1 MVLAKPGV
9 KASRPLKNLA
19 LFSERLIVIMQPT
32 PGIMHPTAMDI
43 FSGDTYTTPANQRT
57 DWQDFALLRSRWWLY
72 SRFVGTVFKSRRL
85 IEENRYGN
93 DNWAETSLDVM
104 RAIEAVGGRFEISGI
119 DNLRKAEGPLVIIA
133 NHMSAL
139 ETFVLPCIVTPIKPT
154 TFVVKEKLMRGVFFG
169 KIMKSRNPIV
179 VGRENARE
187 DMEIVLREG
196 EKRLKDGLSV
206 ILFPEGTR
214 QKSFIAENFNSLGTK
229 LAKRAGVKVLPV
241 ALKTDFWSNG
251 RILKGFGP
259 LKRRRRIHIAFG
271 EAMDVEKKE
280 KETHQKIVDFIASH
294 YADWSKPA

>member
-1 MVLAKPGV
+1 MPEHLTSMLSFA
-9 KASRPLKNLA
+9 A
-19 LFSERLIVIMQPT
+19 
-32 PGIMHPTAMDI
+32 
-43 FSGDTYTTPANQRT
+43 DTYATPTDQPT
-57 DWQDFALLRSRWWLY
+57 DWQDYLMLRSRWWLY
-72 SRFVGTVFKSRRL
+72 ARFVRTVFKSRKL
-85 IEENRYGN
+85 IRENRYN
-93 DNWAETSLDVM
+93 NENWSQTSLDVM
-104 RAIEAVGGRFEISGI
+104 QAIEAVGGRFEISGI

-139 ETFVLPCIVTPIKPT
+139 ETFVLPCLVTPIKPT

-169 KIMKSRNPIV
+169 KIMKSRDPIV

-196 EKRLKDGLSV
+196 EKRLRDGKSV

-214 QKSFIAENFNSLGTK
+214 QAGFVPENFNSLGTK

-251 RILKGFGP
+251 RFLKGFGP
-259 LKRRRRIHIAFG
+259 LKRKRRIHIAFG

-280 KETHQKIVDFIASH
+280 KETHQRVVDFISRNFA
-294 YADWSKPA
+294 AWTK

>member
-1 MVLAKPGV
+1 MIAFP
-9 KASRPLKNLA
+9 
-19 LFSERLIVIMQPT
+19 
-32 PGIMHPTAMDI
+32 
-43 FSGDTYTTPANQRT
+43 GDTYVTPADQKT

-72 SRFVGTVFKSRRL
+72 AKFVSTVFKSRKL
-85 IEENRYGN
+85 IDDNRYGN
-93 DNWAETSLDVM
+93 ENWAETSRDVM
-104 RAIEAVGGRFEISGI
+104 KAIESVGGRFEISGI
-119 DNLRKAEGPLVIIA
+119 ENLRHAEGPLVIVA

-139 ETFVLPCIVTPIKPT
+139 ETFVLPCLVTLIKPT

-169 KIMKSRNPIV
+169 KIMKSRDPIV

-196 EKRLKDGLSV
+196 ERILRGGKSV

-214 QKSFIAENFNSLGTK
+214 QADFKPENFNSLGTK
-229 LAKRAGVKVLPV
+229 LAKRAGVNILPV

-271 EAMDVEKKE
+271 EAMPVEKKE
-280 KETHQKIVDFIASH
+280 KETHQKIIEFIS
-294 YADWSKPA
+294 SKFAAWKSA

>member
-1 MVLAKPGV
+1 MMAFP
-9 KASRPLKNLA
+9 
-19 LFSERLIVIMQPT
+19 
-32 PGIMHPTAMDI
+32 
-43 FSGDTYTTPANQRT
+43 GDTYTTPADQKT

-72 SRFVGTVFKSRRL
+72 LRFVGTVFKSRKL
-85 IEENRYGN
+85 IDENRYGN
-93 DNWAETSLDVM
+93 ENWAQTSLDVM
-104 RAIEAVGGRFEISGI
+104 RAIESVGGRFEISGM
-119 DNLRKAEGPLVIIA
+119 DNLRKAEGPLVIVA

-139 ETFVLPCIVTPIKPT
+139 ETFVLPCLVTLIKPT

-169 KIMKSRNPIV
+169 KIMKSRDPIV

-214 QKSFIAENFNSLGTK
+214 QKSFVPENFNSLGTK
-229 LAKRAGVKVLPV
+229 LAKRAGVQVLPV

-259 LKRRRRIHIAFG
+259 LKRKRLIHIAFG
-271 EAMDVEKKE
+271 EAMPVEKKE
-280 KETHQKIVDFIASH
+280 KETHQKVVEFISTQFARWKSD
-294 YADWSKPA
+294 AR

>member
-1 MVLAKPGV
+1 MHQTNM
-9 KASRPLKNLA
+9 NL
-19 LFSERLIVIMQPT
+19 FPS
-32 PGIMHPTAMDI
+32 
-43 FSGDTYTTPANQRT
+43 DTYTTPANQTT
-57 DWQDFALLRSRWWLY
+57 DWQDYALLRSRWWLY
-72 SRFVGTVFKSRRL
+72 ARFVGTVFKSRKL
-85 IEENRYGN
+85 IEEDRYGN
-93 DNWAETSLDVM
+93 ENWAETSLDVM
-104 RAIEAVGGRFEISGI
+104 RAIESVGGRFEISGI

-139 ETFVLPCIVTPIKPT
+139 ETFVLPCLVTVIKPT

-169 KIMKSRNPIV
+169 KIMKSRDPIV

-196 EKRLKDGLSV
+196 EKRLRDGLSV

-214 QKSFIAENFNSLGTK
+214 QKSFVPENFNSLGTK

-259 LKRRRRIHIAFG
+259 LKRKRRIHIAFG

-280 KETHQKIVDFIASH
+280 KETHQKVVDFIASH
-294 YADWSKPA
+294 FRLWTAKS